1 MLLNMGTGVSIQVF
15 VNTPPPTNQAPVAI
29 SESIITDEDI
39 AKSIKLN
46 ATDADNDALT
56 YSIFKLGFYSRRTV
70 GEP

>member
-1 MLLNMGTGVSIQVF
+1 MLLNMGTDVGIQVF

-29 SESIITDEDI
+29 SQSIITNEDI
-39 AKSIKLN
+39 VKPMELN

-56 YSIFKLGFYSRRTV
+56 YSLFGLEFYSRRAV